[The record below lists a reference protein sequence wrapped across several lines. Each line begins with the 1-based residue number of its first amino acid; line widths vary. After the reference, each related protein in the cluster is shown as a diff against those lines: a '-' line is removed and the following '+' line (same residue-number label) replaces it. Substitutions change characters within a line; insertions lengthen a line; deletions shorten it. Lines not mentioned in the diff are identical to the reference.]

1 MVQVLRRTLSC
12 FVISA
17 AFGKKAARKE
27 SEKISERAIS
37 SEKAGKSV
45 SPGSKGDKET
55 WAPTP
60 KTPARRWGILY
71 SAEG

>member
-45 SPGSKGDKET
+45 SPGSKHGLPHQRLRPDVGGFYS
-55 WAPTP
+55 
-60 KTPARRWGILY
+60 KT
-71 SAEG
+71 